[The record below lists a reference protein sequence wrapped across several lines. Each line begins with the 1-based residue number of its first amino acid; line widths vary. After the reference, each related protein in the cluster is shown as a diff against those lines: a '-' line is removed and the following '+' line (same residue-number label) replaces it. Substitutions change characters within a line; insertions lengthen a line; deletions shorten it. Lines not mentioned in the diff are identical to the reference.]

1 MPFSHCRSLTLSP
14 SLKPDSEAVS
24 GAAPS
29 NLRATLDVLR
39 AFLVLGLTSFGG
51 PVAHIGYFR
60 REFVERRRWLDDASF
75 VDLVGLCQFLPGPAS
90 SQVGFSIGLLRAGW
104 LGGVAA
110 WCGFTLP
117 SVLLLLVFAIVA
129 PRLGG
134 PVGDGVLHGLKLMAV
149 AVVAQAVWD
158 MARRLCPDTRRAGI
172 ALVAIVILA
181 FATTQFAQ
189 LIVIALGAAL
199 GYALLRSADP
209 AVSQTASPLRFRI
222 SRTTGALA
230 LVLFVTLLFG
240 LPVLYQLTG
249 DRAVGVLDGF
259 YRAGALVFGGGHV
272 VLPLLQEQTVVT
284 GWVSANDFLAGY
296 GAAQAVPGPLFTFAT
311 FLGWLSGSP
320 THPWLGA
327 TLATAGIFLPG
338 LLLVIAALP
347 HWQALRERATTA
359 AMLAGVNAAV
369 VGILASAL
377 YSPVWTSAVHGS
389 ADFAVAAVAFVLLT
403 RWKAPP
409 LAVVALCAVAGA
421 AGLA

>member
-1 MPFSHCRSLTLSP
+1 MKT
-14 SLKPDSEAVS
+14 DSNTS
-24 GAAPS
+24 TGIAAPNPHS
-29 NLRATLDVLR
+29 ALEVLR

-60 REFVERRRWLDDASF
+60 REFVARRRWLDDASF
-75 VDLVGLCQFLPGPAS
+75 GDLVGLCQFLPGPAS

-104 LGGVAA
+104 LGGIAA

-117 SVLLLLVFAIVA
+117 SALLLLVFALVA

-158 MARRLCPDTRRAGI
+158 MARRLCPDARRAGI
-172 ALVAIVILA
+172 ALMAIVVLA
-181 FATTQFAQ
+181 VATTQFAQ
-189 LIVIALGAAL
+189 LIVIALGAGL
-199 GYALLRSADP
+199 GYAGLRSV
-209 AVSQTASPLRFRI
+209 VSSAAAPTSPQLRFRI
-222 SRTTGALA
+222 SRTAGAVSLA
-230 LVLFVTLLFG
+230 FFVALLAG
-240 LPVLYQLTG
+240 LPVLQQFTG
-249 DRAVGVLDGF
+249 ERSIAILDGF

-272 VLPLLQEQTVVT
+272 VLPLLQAQIVAQ
-284 GWVSANDFLAGY
+284 GWVSTNDFLAGY

-320 THPWLGA
+320 DHPWLGA
-327 TLATAGIFLPG
+327 ALATVGIFLPG

-377 YSPVWTSAVHGS
+377 YSPVWTSAVHRP
-389 ADFAVAAVAFVLLT
+389 ADFAVAAVAVLLLT

-409 LAVVALCAVAGA
+409 LAVVALCALAGA
-421 AGLA
+421 TGLA